1 MSVVPAV
8 PQQID
13 PTPGMIES
21 FWADLAPT
29 PGRWRRS
36 AFMGL
41 GTVTALVVAWSLQVP
56 SFAAPVAAFFGLLPS
71 NVCTWRKLPL
81 RLALTTAGAILGI
94 TVAGVL
100 VQLPWLLLP
109 TFFAGVTLVAY
120 FCPITNAPLELLAL
134 LYPIFTAFYVGVF
147 DPPGMPTAV
156 GEISVA
162 YAVGIVTATVF
173 SRLFAPDD
181 TAATLASALAAGF
194 ACARARLDQVTARFT
209 AERFEPIRVEAPISS
224 QFARDIQ
231 LLERVRQ
238 EGRHRDDVA
247 FLSLA
252 VVVVD
257 HALTLTDTMDAL
269 ARHDVGRTYRRLLA
283 PQLTVLVAGLD
294 AALRAFEEAARKHRP
309 RETSVAT
316 QAGARWPD
324 HREAIA
330 VVESQQLALRRTG
343 TLAHVDIAEEANMD
357 AFVRALVSLA
367 DSLHLSPAELRERAT
382 TAARP
387 KGVALPRIDPYAARY
402 GVRVGLGTTIAYLIG
417 IVADTADLFN
427 ILWHPAFL
435 AVASHGATIR
445 RAGTRFTGT
454 AIGCLV
460 AIIATIAVMPN
471 ISELPA
477 LVVLLFAVTM
487 PSAYLAL
494 GGPRFSYVGVQI
506 VVAFVIVALAEQAHA
521 DVITALWRVYGT
533 LLGTAALF
541 LAFRFVAPDYA
552 GRQLVARLTD
562 VVREMLQLLPH
573 PGSAQLT
580 VGQAAAARQR
590 ILATLPDI
598 LRLANEARAE
608 AFAGGVDTQAAI
620 VAGGRAVRIGYRIAA
635 ICGGRSANPRLPL
648 SEQLQ
653 AALASV
659 ETAIRASLELALRM
673 LQARHTMA
681 RPGSHGYR
689 RAYAAASALAEQP
702 RPNLSGPLSALER
715 TIDAARSTELAEWPP
730 AARGALVAE
739 IEHLQRIVELLPSF
753 EDSLRRTILPGL

>member
-1 MSVVPAV
+1 VSVAPAV
-8 PQQID
+8 PRQID
-13 PTPGMIES
+13 PTPGLIES
-21 FWADLAPT
+21 FWGDLAPT

-41 GTVTALVVAWSLQVP
+41 GTVTAFVVAWSLQVP

-71 NVCTWRKLPL
+71 NVCTWRKLPP
-81 RLALTTAGAILGI
+81 RLALTAAGAIVGI
-94 TVAGVL
+94 TAAGVL

-109 TFFAGVTLVAY
+109 IFFAGVTLIAY
-120 FCPITNAPLELLAL
+120 LCPVTNAPLELLAL

-147 DPPGMPTAV
+147 DPSGMPTAV

-162 YAVGIVTATVF
+162 YAIAIVTATVF

-194 ACARARLDQVTARFT
+194 ARARARLDQVMARFT
-209 AERFEPIRVEAPISS
+209 AEQFDPVRVEAPLSS
-224 QFARDIQ
+224 QFARDMQ

-247 FLSLA
+247 FLALA

-257 HALTLTDTMDAL
+257 HALTLSDTMDAL

-283 PQLTVLVAGLD
+283 SQLTVLVAGLD
-294 AALRAFEEAARKHRP
+294 AALRAFEEAAREHRL
-309 RETSVAT
+309 RETTVVA

-330 VVESQQLALRRTG
+330 AVESQQLALQRTG
-343 TLAHVDIAEEANMD
+343 ALAHVDIAEEANTN

-367 DSLHLSPAELRERAT
+367 ESLHLSPAELREWTT
-382 TAARP
+382 TAASP

-445 RAGTRFTGT
+445 RAGTRFIGT
-454 AIGCLV
+454 AIGCVV

-477 LVVLLFAVTM
+477 LAVVLFAVTM

-506 VVAFVIVALAEQAHA
+506 VVAFVIVGLAEQAHA
-521 DVITALWRVYGT
+521 DVATALWRVYGT
-533 LLGTAALF
+533 LLGTGALF
-541 LAFRFVAPDYA
+541 LAFRVVAPDYA
-552 GRQLVARLTD
+552 GRQLVARFTD

-580 VGQAAAARQR
+580 VAQAAAARQR

-598 LRLANEARAE
+598 LRLADEARAE
-608 AFAGGVDTQAAI
+608 AFSGGVDTQAAI
-620 VAGGRAVRIGYRIAA
+620 VAGGRAVRIGDRIAA
-635 ICGGRSANPRLPL
+635 ICGGRAANPRPPL

-659 ETAIRASLELALRM
+659 ETAVRASLELALRM

-689 RAYAAASALAEQP
+689 RAYAAASALAGEP

-730 AARGALVAE
+730 AAHGALVAE

-753 EDSLRRTILPGL
+753 EDALGRTILPGV

>member
-8 PQQID
+8 PRQID

-41 GTVTALVVAWSLQVP
+41 ATATALMVAWSLQVP
-56 SFAAPVAAFFGLLPS
+56 SFAGPVAAFFGLLPS
-71 NVCTWRKLPL
+71 NVCTWRNLPL
-81 RLALTTAGAILGI
+81 RLALTAAGAIVGI

-100 VQLPWLLLP
+100 LQLPWLLLP

-120 FCPITNAPLELLAL
+120 FCPVTNAPMELLAL
-134 LYPIFTAFYVGVF
+134 LYPMFTAFYMGVF
-147 DPPGMPTAV
+147 DPSGMPTAV

-162 YAVGIVTATVF
+162 YAVGIVTATAF
-173 SRLFAPDD
+173 SQLFSADD
-181 TAATLASALAAGF
+181 TAATLANALADGF
-194 ACARARLDQVTARFT
+194 ARARARLDQVTARFT
-209 AERFEPIRVEAPISS
+209 AERFEAIRVEAPLSS
-224 QFARDIQ
+224 QFARDMQ

-269 ARHDVGRTYRRLLA
+269 ARRDVGRTYRRLLA
-283 PQLTVLVAGLD
+283 PQLSVLVASLD
-294 AALRAFEEAARKHRP
+294 DALRAFEEAAREHRP
-309 RETSVAT
+309 RGTTVAT

-330 VVESQQLALRRTG
+330 AVESQQLVLRRTDA
-343 TLAHVDIAEEANMD
+343 LAHVDITEEANMD

-367 DSLHLSPAELRERAT
+367 DSLHVSPAELRDRVT
-382 TAARP
+382 TPAKP
-387 KGVALPRIDPYAARY
+387 EGVVLPRIDPYAARY
-402 GVRVGLGTTIAYLIG
+402 GVRVGLGTTFAYLIG
-417 IVADTADLFN
+417 IVADTVDLFN
-427 ILWHPAFL
+427 VLWHPAFL

-445 RAGTRFTGT
+445 RAGTRFIGT

-460 AIIATIAVMPN
+460 AIIAIIAVMPN

-477 LVVLLFAVTM
+477 LAILLFAVTM

-506 VVAFVIVALAEQAHA
+506 VVAFVIVALAEQAHTDIA
-521 DVITALWRVYGT
+521 TALWRVYGT

-552 GRQLVARLTD
+552 GRQLVARFTD

-573 PGSAQLT
+573 SGSAQLT
-580 VGQAAAARQR
+580 VGQAEAARQR

-598 LRLANEARAE
+598 LRLADEARAE

-635 ICGGRSANPRLPL
+635 ICSGRSATPRPPL
-648 SEQLQ
+648 SQPLQ
-653 AALASV
+653 TAIASV
-659 ETAIRASLELALRM
+659 ETAIRVSLELTLRM

-681 RPGSHGYR
+681 RPGSRGHR
-689 RAYAAASALAEQP
+689 RACAAASAVAAHP
-702 RPNLSGPLSALER
+702 RPDLSGPLSAVER
-715 TIDAARSTELAEWPP
+715 AIDAARSTELAEWPP
-730 AARGALVAE
+730 AARGALVAG
-739 IEHLQRIVELLPSF
+739 IEHLRRIVELLPSF
-753 EDSLRRTILPGL
+753 EDALRRTILPGL

>member
-1 MSVVPAV
+1 VSVVPAV
-8 PQQID
+8 PRPID

-41 GTVTALVVAWSLQVP
+41 GTATALVVAWSLQVP
-56 SFAAPVAAFFGLLPS
+56 SFAGPVAAFFGLLPS

-81 RLALTTAGAILGI
+81 RLALTAAGAILGI

-120 FCPITNAPLELLAL
+120 FCPVTNTPLELLAV
-134 LYPIFTAFYVGVF
+134 LYPMFTAFYMGVF
-147 DPPGMPTAV
+147 DPSGMPTAV

-162 YAVGIVTATVF
+162 YAVGIVTATAF
-173 SRLFAPDD
+173 SQLFAADD
-181 TAATLASALAAGF
+181 TAATLANALAEGF
-194 ACARARLDQVTARFT
+194 ARARARLDQVTARFT
-209 AERFEPIRVEAPISS
+209 AERFEPISVEEPISS
-224 QFARDIQ
+224 QFTRDIQ

-257 HALTLTDTMDAL
+257 HALTLTDTIDAL
-269 ARHDVGRTYRRLLA
+269 ARHDVGRTYRRLLL
-283 PQLTVLVAGLD
+283 PQLSVLVASLD
-294 AALRAFEEAARKHRP
+294 DALRAFEEAARERRP
-309 RETSVAT
+309 RETTVAT

-324 HREAIA
+324 NREAIA
-330 VVESQQLALRRTG
+330 AVESQQLALRRTDA
-343 TLAHVDIAEEANMD
+343 LAHVDIAEEANMD

-367 DSLHLSPAELRERAT
+367 DSLHVSPAELRDRVT
-382 TAARP
+382 TPARP
-387 KGVALPRIDPYAARY
+387 KGVVLPRIDPYAARY

-427 ILWHPAFL
+427 VLWHPAFL

-445 RAGTRFTGT
+445 RAGTRFIGT

-460 AIIATIAVMPN
+460 AIIAIIAVMPN

-477 LVVLLFAVTM
+477 LAILLFAVTM

-521 DVITALWRVYGT
+521 DVATALWRVYGT

-552 GRQLVARLTD
+552 GRQLVARFTD
-562 VVREMLQLLPH
+562 VVREMLQLLPQS
-573 PGSAQLT
+573 GSAQLT
-580 VGQAAAARQR
+580 VGQAEAARQR
-590 ILATLPDI
+590 ILAMLPDI
-598 LRLANEARAE
+598 LRLADEARAE

-635 ICGGRSANPRLPL
+635 ICGGRSATPRPPL
-648 SEQLQ
+648 SQQLQ
-653 AALASV
+653 ATLASV

-689 RAYAAASALAEQP
+689 RAYTAASAVAGQP

-730 AARGALVAE
+730 AARGAFVAE
-739 IEHLQRIVELLPSF
+739 IEHLQRIAELLPSF
-753 EDSLRRTILPGL
+753 EDFLGRTILPGL